1 MSKPIGALARI
12 FEQLEVT
19 ANEYTGVNQQSSHA
33 RDQKRHPVSPA
44 QMHSPSSPDPNLYAP
59 SGVSDEQVSREIERQ
74 SKREHEAKMGTLME
88 LFGGVG
94 ASKGGEEGEEGKGE
108 GMERE
113 VVEMVL
119 WAEGGDVGKAVE
131 RLLEMSG

>member
-1 MSKPIGALARI
+1 
-12 FEQLEVT
+12 
-19 ANEYTGVNQQSSHA
+19 
-33 RDQKRHPVSPA
+33 
-44 QMHSPSSPDPNLYAP
+44 MHSPSSPDPNLYAP

-74 SKREHEAKMGTLME
+74 SKREHEANMGTLME
-88 LFGGVG
+88 LFGGAG
-94 ASKGGEEGEEGKGE
+94 ASKDTGEGVGEEGKGE

>member
-19 ANEYTGVNQQSSHA
+19 ANEYTNQPQQQHS
-33 RDQKRHPVSPA
+33 RRNPHPVSTVQIKGP
-44 QMHSPSSPDPNLYAP
+44 PDEGSLDLNLYAP
-59 SGVSDEQVSREIERQ
+59 RGVSDEQVSREIERQ
-74 SKREHEAKMGTLME
+74 SKREHEAKIGTLME
-88 LFGGVG
+88 LFGVG
-94 ASKGGEEGEEGKGE
+94 AGGGEGKTDGE